1 MPKSNLQRPDGL
13 PVVRHPD
20 DIFFRD
26 DVILKNVSQ
35 PTIWGGIFV
44 DHSIPYTKQRGLET
58 GHPPGKRARF
68 GTKCLAESPF
78 QRKPMTPVQRRLAS
92 PEFMEMIDR
101 PGAVAGGELIG
112 RRQRAGEIG
121 FCGAYGFAKLMALRE
136 IGRDRRG

>member
-13 PVVRHPD
+13 PVARHPD
-20 DIFFRD
+20 DIFLRD

-35 PTIWGGIFV
+35 PTIWGGIFAIAA
-44 DHSIPYTKQRGLET
+44 SLIPNSAVWKPVIRPAK
-58 GHPPGKRARF
+58 GHDVGPSVWR
-68 GTKCLAESPF
+68 SPTF

-136 IGRDRRG
+136 IGRDRRR